1 MRKNPGSTSIVLMP
15 NGATSEARPSMNP
28 STPNFEAAYAVR
40 KSPVEAMPAVEE
52 MVMTSPERCVRSW
65 GSTARVTLTGP
76 NRVDSI
82 WARKSSGAISSKK
95 PA

>member
-1 MRKNPGSTSIVLMP
+1 M
-15 NGATSEARPSMNP
+15 
-28 STPNFEAAYAVR
+28 R

-52 MVMTSPERCVRSW
+52 MVTTSPERWARIW
-65 GSTARVTLTGP
+65 GSAARVTLTGP